1 MNSTAPKV
9 KTPQE
14 MWLELPDN
22 VVGEIIKGEL
32 QFLIGSA
39 RCYPQAWQ
47 QLIALEKCLFMPSK
61 VLKTFGW

>member
-1 MNSTAPKV
+1 
-9 KTPQE
+9 